1 MRDPAQDDIDSA
13 AWGLNMVSKS
23 PAELEQMMRDHSL
36 ASEFFASRVIHLAA
50 KQMLQVKRRNGAE

>member
-1 MRDPAQDDIDSA
+1 
-13 AWGLNMVSKS
+13 MVSKS